1 MVDIHCHILPGIDDG
16 AQDMAESVQMA
27 RMAYDS
33 GVTDIAVTPH
43 FRGER
48 ESLDLIPVIEEGV
61 LKLRKALFEE
71 GIDINIH
78 QGAEILCVAE
88 TPYLAEAGLLPTIGD
103 SKYVLLEFYFDE
115 SLFFMNE
122 CLGAIS
128 NAGYTPIVA
137 HPERYDAVQRDSRT
151 LIRWFRE
158 GYILQLNKGS
168 ILGSLGRG
176 AELVADFML
185 DNGLAHLIASDAHS
199 SERRT
204 PDMNGLRRY
213 LSENIDGGYTRIIL
227 RDNPRRILKG
237 KDVVPAS

>member
-16 AQDMAESVQMA
+16 ASDMAEAIQMA

-48 ESLDLIPVIEEGV
+48 ESLDLIPVI
-61 LKLRKALFEE
+61 KDKASELQSALSEE
-71 GIDINIH
+71 GIDIRIH
-78 QGAEILCVAE
+78 QGAEILCVSE
-88 TPYLAEAGLLPTIGD
+88 TPYLAEAGLLPTLGD

-115 SLFFMNE
+115 SLYFMNE
-122 CLGAIS
+122 CLWAIS
-128 NAGYTPIVA
+128 EAGYTPIIA

-185 DNGLAHLIASDAHS
+185 DNGLAHIIASDAHS
-199 SERRT
+199 AERRT
-204 PDMNGLRRY
+204 PDMKGLRRY
-213 LSENIDGGYTRIIL
+213 LSENIDGEYAKIIL

-237 KDVVPAS
+237 KDVVPVS